1 MRRFGSSFLNRRVS
15 SLCGARFFSVLG
27 EGNHNVLDSGIDA
40 STPEFQ
46 ENAKRMTDLV
56 SELKGHVNETIQGG
70 GSKQRE
76 LHESRGKLFVR
87 DRINLLLDPGSPFL
101 ELSQLAGFQLYGKDS
116 CGGGGVVTGIGSIH
130 GTACMIV
137 ANDATVKGGAYYP
150 ITVKK
155 HLRAQKIAL
164 QNRLP
169 CVYLVDSGGANL
181 TLQAEIFPDES
192 HFGRIFFNQA
202 QMSAARIPQIATVMG
217 SCTAGGAY
225 VPCMSDEAIIV
236 KGNGTIFLGGPPL
249 VYAATGEEI
258 TAEELGGADVHCR
271 HSGVTDHYAETD
283 EHAIYL
289 TRRAIENLNLPK
301 THPFGVSDA
310 TADPIEEPL
319 YPASGLMGI
328 VPDMSSEVVKSF
340 DVRAILAHILDGSRF
355 DEFKKLYGE
364 TIVCGFG
371 KLYGQRV
378 GIVAN
383 NGIIFSESA
392 LKATHF
398 IELCAQRK
406 VPLLFIQNI
415 TGFMVGKKYEEGGI
429 AKNGSKMV
437 HAVSNAAVP
446 KLTLIVG
453 GSYGAGNY
461 GMCGRA
467 YDPRFLYMW
476 PSGRISVMGGNQ
488 AAMVLSLVGMKG
500 KPEAEINAFKATV
513 KAKYEKE
520 GSCYYSSAR
529 LWDDGVIE
537 PMRTREVLGLSLC
550 AAMNAPLQDT
560 TYGVFRM

>member
-1 MRRFGSSFLNRRVS
+1 M
-15 SLCGARFFSVLG
+15 
-27 EGNHNVLDSGIDA
+27 
-40 STPEFQ
+40 
-46 ENAKRMTDLV
+46 ENTTRMQGLV
-56 SELKGHVNETIQGG
+56 KELKQLVKETAEGG
-70 GSKQRE
+70 GAKQRK

-87 DRINLLLDPGSPFL
+87 DRIDLLLDPGSPFL
-101 ELSQLAGFQLYGKDS
+101 ELSQLAGHKLYEKDS
-116 CGGGGVVTGIGSIH
+116 CGGGGVVTGIGSVH

-169 CVYLVDSGGANL
+169 CIYLVDSGGANL
-181 TLQAEIFPDES
+181 NQQADIFPDEQ

-225 VPCMSDEAIIV
+225 VPCMADEAIIV

-271 HSGVTDHYAETD
+271 ASGVTDHCAEND
-283 EHAIYL
+283 QHAIYL
-289 TRRAIENLNLPK
+289 TRRAVANLNLPK
-301 THPFGVSDA
+301 TGGALASNETSGV
-310 TADPIEEPL
+310 IEEPL
-319 YPASGLMGI
+319 YPASGLYGI
-328 VPDMSSEVVKSF
+328 VPDMAAEVVKSF

-355 DEFKKLYGE
+355 DEFKKLYGD
-364 TIVCGFG
+364 TMVCGFG
-371 KLYGQRV
+371 KLYGHNV

-398 IELCAQRK
+398 IELCAQRHI
-406 VPLLFIQNI
+406 PLIFVQNI

-467 YDPRFLYMW
+467 YDPRFLFMW

-500 KPEAEINAFKATV
+500 KPEAEIAAFKASV

-520 GSCYYSSAR
+520 GSCYYSTAR
-529 LWDDGVIE
+529 LWDDGVID
-537 PMRTREVLGLSLC
+537 PINTRQALGISLC
-550 AAMNAPLQDT
+550 AALNAPVPDT